1 MMTVRTPSYVPD
13 AKFVKPSMWGE
24 IRLMIQALNFE
35 VQGIARC
42 REHALGLIPSDH
54 PMSRGRSSGPK
65 LSLFRR

>member
-42 REHALGLIPSDH
+42 REHALGLIP
-54 PMSRGRSSGPK
+54 MSRGRSSGPK